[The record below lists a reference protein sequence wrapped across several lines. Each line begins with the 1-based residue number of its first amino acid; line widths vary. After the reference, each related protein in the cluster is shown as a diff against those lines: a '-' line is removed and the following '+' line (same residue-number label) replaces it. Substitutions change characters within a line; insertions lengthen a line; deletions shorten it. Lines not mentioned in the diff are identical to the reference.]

1 MKKYLAV
8 VLAVVMAV
16 ACCAVLAGCTQPVTT
31 TGSYHYENPW
41 AAGTY
46 YGCEATVTVKGD
58 TIESVVIS
66 EDSATGWTNLSAGW
80 TDKGIYE
87 AAAEDYIAGFAGE
100 AVEDV
105 LAAEVELNA
114 KGVPQSVTEAYLVAG
129 ATQTSGRV
137 VLAIQSALGKHTS
150 VGSYKYEN
158 PWAAGSYYGC
168 AVKVVVVDGTIE
180 SVSVFSDEATGWT
193 NLSAGWTD
201 KGIYEA
207 AAEDYIAGFAG
218 EAVED
223 VLAAEV
229 ELNAKGV
236 PQSVTEAYLV
246 AGATQTSGRVVLAI
260 QSALGKHTAV
270 GSYHY
275 ENPWAA
281 GSYYGCAV
289 KVVTNANGKIT
300 SVSVFSDEATGWTNL
315 SAGWGDRQIYIDG
328 ETAFI
333 ASFANANISDVL
345 GIAVTVNASGVPQT
359 LGTTTHVVTGATQTC
374 GRVILAVQSALG
386 RQNLVTPE

>member
-80 TDKGIYE
+80 GDKGIYE
-87 AAAEDYIAGFAGE
+87 AAEEDYIASFTGVK
-100 AVEDV
+100 VEDI

-150 VGSYKYEN
+150 VGSY
-158 PWAAGSYYGC
+158 
-168 AVKVVVVDGTIE
+168 
-180 SVSVFSDEATGWT
+180 
-193 NLSAGWTD
+193 
-201 KGIYEA
+201 
-207 AAEDYIAGFAG
+207 
-218 EAVED
+218 
-223 VLAAEV
+223 
-229 ELNAKGV
+229 
-236 PQSVTEAYLV
+236 
-246 AGATQTSGRVVLAI
+246 
-260 QSALGKHTAV
+260 
-270 GSYHY
+270 
-275 ENPWAA
+275 
-281 GSYYGCAV
+281 
-289 KVVTNANGKIT
+289 
-300 SVSVFSDEATGWTNL
+300 
-315 SAGWGDRQIYIDG
+315 
-328 ETAFI
+328 
-333 ASFANANISDVL
+333 
-345 GIAVTVNASGVPQT
+345 
-359 LGTTTHVVTGATQTC
+359 
-374 GRVILAVQSALG
+374 
-386 RQNLVTPE
+386 

>member
-41 AAGTY
+41 AAGSY

-87 AAAEDYIAGFAGE
+87 AAEEDYIAGFAGE
-100 AVEDV
+100 
-105 LAAEVELNA
+105 
-114 KGVPQSVTEAYLVAG
+114 S
-129 ATQTSGRV
+129 
-137 VLAIQSALGKHTS
+137 
-150 VGSYKYEN
+150 
-158 PWAAGSYYGC
+158 
-168 AVKVVVVDGTIE
+168 
-180 SVSVFSDEATGWT
+180 
-193 NLSAGWTD
+193 
-201 KGIYEA
+201 
-207 AAEDYIAGFAG
+207 
-218 EAVED
+218 VED

-270 GSYHY
+270 GSYHS

-374 GRVILAVQSALG
+374 GRVILAVQAALG